1 MKFEWDAKKAIAN
14 LKAHGVSF
22 EEAASAFA
30 DWRSITVPDPEHS
43 IDEQRFYLLGL
54 STRGNLLVVFYTER
68 GENTRII
75 TAWRANSRQ
84 RKQYEEGS

>member
-1 MKFEWDAKKAIAN
+1 MKFEWNAKKAIAN

-30 DWRSITVPDPEHS
+30 DRRSITVPDPEHS
-43 IDEQRFYLLGL
+43 IDEQRFYLLGR
-54 STRGNLLVVFYTER
+54 SNRGTLVVVCHTER

-75 TAWRANSRQ
+75 SAWRANSRQ